1 MKKSLGVKVYS
12 MLIMLVVA
20 FMGYNLIANLG
31 LSESKNSISKLSNIY
46 LKMQEDNEVVS
57 KYVAEIR
64 LYSNLINLYP
74 KEENR
79 MIMAGDV
86 QGFVDIIISGIYL

>member
-31 LSESKNSISKLSNIY
+31 LSESKNSISNLSNIY
-46 LKMQEDNEVVS
+46 LKICGRNSSV
-57 KYVAEIR
+57 
-64 LYSNLINLYP
+64 
-74 KEENR
+74 
-79 MIMAGDV
+79 
-86 QGFVDIIISGIYL
+86 